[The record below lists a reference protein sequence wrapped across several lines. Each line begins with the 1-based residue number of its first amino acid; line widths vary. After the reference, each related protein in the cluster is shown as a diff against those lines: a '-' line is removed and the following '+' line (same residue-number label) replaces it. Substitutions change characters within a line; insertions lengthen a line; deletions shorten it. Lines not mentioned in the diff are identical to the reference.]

1 MIRKDNFKLVWY
13 PDSETYLM
21 FDLNE
26 DPYEMNNLMDKNKK
40 PIFEELK
47 RELYKQQ
54 LKLNDPM
61 LTGNYGNLKE

>member
-1 MIRKDNFKLVWY
+1 M
-13 PDSETYLM
+13 E
-21 FDLNE
+21 DLK
-26 DPYEMNNLMDKNKK
+26 KNKK
-40 PIFEELK
+40 QIFEELK